1 MMAPLRRGLRVML
14 HVKADGQP
22 ILRKGYGMSDKDK
35 LEVWK
40 NTTAGL
46 RWCEV
51 TDRQGRQTTR
61 LVKGGRTFTI
71 TPFERQLNQDAAA
84 EPELDHFRNGTF
96 ILIKKAV
103 DTDMAEIES
112 PDSLTDAEI
121 LGTVH
126 ELMAKNMTVSQALKG
141 IKSPV
146 ALQRIYER
154 AVAEDISKSQID
166 EIKDRLQMAEGTA
179 PVQEHE
185 VASPPP
191 KPEPKVKTPRGGVPE
206 MDTEKVVKTEPV
218 KG

>member
-1 MMAPLRRGLRVML
+1 MN
-14 HVKADGQP
+14 
-22 ILRKGYGMSDKDK
+22 DKDK

-51 TDRQGRQTTR
+51 TDRQGRQQSR

-84 EPELDHFRNGTF
+84 DAGLDHFRNGTF
-96 ILIKKAV
+96 VLS
-103 DTDMAEIES
+103 EIAS
-112 PDSLTDAEI
+112 PDSLTDSEV
-121 LGTVH
+121 LGIVH
-126 ELMAKNMTVSQALKG
+126 DLMAKTRTVGNALKG

-154 AVAEDISKSQID
+154 AVVEDISKSQID
-166 EIKDRLQMAEGTA
+166 EIKGRLQVAEGTA
-179 PVQEHE
+179 PVMEHE
-185 VASPPP
+185 VASPI
-191 KPEPKVKTPRGGVPE
+191 PEPEKEVKTPRGGIPE
-206 MDTEKVVKTEPV
+206 AETEQIVKTEPV

>member
-1 MMAPLRRGLRVML
+1 MN
-14 HVKADGQP
+14 
-22 ILRKGYGMSDKDK
+22 DKDK

-51 TDRQGRQTTR
+51 TDRQGRQQSR

-84 EPELDHFRNGTF
+84 DAGLDHFRNGTF
-96 ILIKKAV
+96 VLVKAAK
-103 DTDMAEIES
+103 DTDMSEIAS
-112 PDSLTDAEI
+112 PDSLTDSEV
-121 LGTVH
+121 LGIVH
-126 ELMAKNMTVSQALKG
+126 DLMAKTRTVGNALKG

-154 AVAEDISKSQID
+154 AVVEDISKSQID
-166 EIKDRLQMAEGTA
+166 EIKGRLQVAEGTA
-179 PVQEHE
+179 PVMEHE
-185 VASPPP
+185 VASPI
-191 KPEPKVKTPRGGVPE
+191 PEPEKEVKTPRGGIPE
-206 MDTEKVVKTEPV
+206 AETEQIVKTEPV